1 MKARLLLALG
11 INPHRRRVGSFWI
24 KITQFAVGTVE
35 LLLLFTPY
43 VRTFRRLPK
52 VDLMVVG
59 AQKAGTT
66 WLDAQLRGLND
77 CRLPDIKELHHFD
90 RGRCW
95 TLRRYLRQLGSGTV
109 IEIAPDYGPMAAWRI
124 RAMRRLFPDMKV
136 AMILRHPAERDWSGL
151 RMEMGFD
158 SGRPLGDVP
167 VAAMLRYLKSRRGRR
182 YSDYSTHISRWSAV
196 FGRQNLLLVPFDDI
210 AQDPAGVVERVLSHA
225 DLNAGAP
232 TISPEPVFAGEAQNP
247 PPAVAAF
254 LNRRAGAQIAKLP
267 PEWAERWDRQLQTS
281 RSGKALYICGFCPN
295 QRATSS
301 GQKLAHRKITEMAMH
316 FAQVDV
322 IYFRNKLDR
331 LDPQPANWPAN
342 VRVLK
347 DFEVGPKQRLLG
359 ALRWPHLP
367 KFASARRWAAGRVI
381 GRLVQSADY
390 RAFYADF
397 SQGAG
402 AISEDSLPLFEFRQ
416 HDVVSKLYDRM
427 AVRRPM
433 LRLEALLT
441 RRWERRVW
449 SRVAQVTTLSEEDAA
464 EISAVGVEAR
474 AEPVSGTVSIA
485 KPAPI
490 SGRIIFWGN
499 MARAE
504 NEDAAV
510 RLVNDILPR
519 VKIAVPDAHVWI
531 VGAHPTERVRAI
543 AAKDVTVTG
552 FIEDPSP
559 VLATASVA
567 AVPLRLGSGVK
578 IKVLE
583 TLEGGIPTVVSPVG
597 GEGIPDHP
605 ILTRVDDDRAMA
617 HAIIDILTAQ
627 NVPAAKSDMRE
638 MANGGTQSGPTEMRE
653 KKCSAP
659 PASVAAMSNVPV
671 GAAQLTASASRSAG
685 APEVPI

>member
-11 INPHRRRVGSFWI
+11 INPHRRRAGSFWI
-24 KITQFAVGTVE
+24 KIAQYVVGSLE

-43 VRTFRRLPK
+43 VRTLGHLPK

-66 WLDAQLRGLND
+66 WLDAQLRALNV
-77 CRLPDIKELHHFD
+77 CRLPGIKELHHFD

-95 TLRRYLRQLGSGTV
+95 ALRRYLAQLGIGIN
-109 IEIAPDYGPMAAWRI
+109 IEIAPDYGPLAVWRI
-124 RAMRRLFPDMKV
+124 RAMRRLFPNMKV

-158 SGRPLGDVP
+158 SGQPLGDVP

-182 YSDYSTHISRWSAV
+182 YSDYSTHIARWSAV
-196 FGRQNLLLVPFDDI
+196 FGRENLLLVPFDDI
-210 AQDPAGVVERVLSHA
+210 ARDPAGVVGRVLSHA
-225 DLNAGAP
+225 RLNAEAP
-232 TISPEPVFAGEAQNP
+232 TISPEPVFAGESQDP
-247 PPAVAAF
+247 PPAVATF
-254 LNRRAGAQIAKLP
+254 LNRRARAQIAKLP
-267 PEWAERWDRQLQTS
+267 PEWAERWDRQLEAS
-281 RSGKALYICGFCPN
+281 PSGKALYICGFCPN
-295 QRATSS
+295 DKSTSS
-301 GQKLAHRKITEMAMH
+301 GQKLAHRKITEMAKQ

-342 VRVLK
+342 VRVLT
-347 DFEVGPKQRLLG
+347 DFEVGPKQRILG

-367 KFASARRWAAGRVI
+367 KFASARRWAAGRLI
-381 GRLVQSADY
+381 GRLVQPADY

-402 AISEDSLPLFEFRQ
+402 AIPEGSLPLFEFRQ

-427 AVRRPM
+427 AVQRPM
-433 LRLEALLT
+433 LRLEAFLT
-441 RRWERRVW
+441 RRWEQRVW

-464 EISAVGVEAR
+464 EISVIGVEAC
-474 AEPVSGTVSIA
+474 AEPVSGTVTIA
-485 KPAPI
+485 KPAPV

-519 VKIAVPDAHVWI
+519 VKMAIPDAHVWI
-531 VGAHPTERVRAI
+531 VGAHPTERVRGL

-552 FIEDPSP
+552 FIDDPSP
-559 VLATASVA
+559 VLATASMA

-605 ILTRVDDDRAMA
+605 LLTRVLDDGAMA
-617 HAIIDILTAQ
+617 DAIIDILAAQ
-627 NVPAAKSDMRE
+627 SVPAAKKDMRE
-638 MANGGTQSGPTEMRE
+638 MSNGGTQLASTEMAE
-653 KKCSAP
+653 KKCSVP

-671 GAAQLTASASRSAG
+671 GAAQLTVSASRMTG
-685 APEVPI
+685 APEVSI